1 MLYLLYIPNR
11 EDLHLWNSLIPSS
24 IPRFINARQ
33 PFLLSS
39 TTMPDSA
46 IMEDAREWGWRVEQC
61 EVRNEKDE
69 QWEREG
75 IIVRAT
81 T

>member
-1 MLYLLYIPNR
+1 
-11 EDLHLWNSLIPSS
+11 
-24 IPRFINARQ
+24 
-33 PFLLSS
+33 
-39 TTMPDSA
+39 MPDSA
-46 IMEDAREWGWRVEQC
+46 IMEDAREWRWRIEQC